1 MYIESPEYRIPTSTG
16 TLVLTGLNARSN
28 VDEDEITGLDWKDAW
43 IELPD
48 GKLRPIQDKSSI
60 QDKVKDDILNCLL
73 ARTYQRPME
82 SRFEDV
88 DMVDDYDP
96 WYERPRSKDAWIE
109 LPDGKLRPIQDKSSI
124 QDDENPTGIAN
135 PADYMQKITFED
147 SDENG
152 KPEKVTVEKG
162 DTEVS
167 DKREKVIDKRVKSMK
182 DGWGKT
188 KVMKDKEKEA
198 REKDVCE

>member
-28 VDEDEITGLDWKDAW
+28 VDEDEITGLDW
-43 IELPD
+43 
-48 GKLRPIQDKSSI
+48 
-60 QDKVKDDILNCLL
+60 
-73 ARTYQRPME
+73 
-82 SRFEDV
+82 
-88 DMVDDYDP
+88 
-96 WYERPRSKDAWIE
+96 KDAWIE

>member
-1 MYIESPEYRIPTSTG
+1 MKYGSLEWANDLLNHAKSELDKINAADEKGKAAAEG
-16 TLVLTGLNARSN
+16 LGLTQYYTNLIKSL
-28 VDEDEITGLDWKDAW
+28 EDEIGKGNYKPEDNLESLGTDNDA
-43 IELPD
+43 
-48 GKLRPIQDKSSI
+48 
-60 QDKVKDDILNCLL
+60 N
-73 ARTYQRPME
+73 E
-82 SRFEDV
+82 SKEIN
-88 DMVDDYDP
+88 
-96 WYERPRSKDAWIE
+96 A
-109 LPDGKLRPIQDKSSI
+109 G
-124 QDDENPTGIAN
+124 PTGIAD

-152 KPEKVTVEKG
+152 KPEKVTVEKN

-167 DKREKVIDKRVKSMK
+167 DKREKIIDKRVKNMK